1 MIASSIVAL
10 ESPGRSCFGHCVVL
24 GLALIAIGGCQHAPE
39 PAFKQL
45 SDARGLVAELRVQFG
60 KAVGASDRAVM
71 ADTDEAS
78 VDFAGEAE
86 RAARAVERDAAELSR
101 RFQEL
106 GYHEEK
112 QLLDEFSGRF
122 TEYRKVDRETLD
134 LAVENTNLKAQRLS
148 FGPIRRASE
157 AFRESLDAIGRATSG
172 NDHCRV
178 EELIAQAECALLEIQ
193 VLQAPH
199 IAEPDDE
206 AMSRLERTMAGLEGT
221 AAVATN
227 SLRALVRPATQPA
240 LGAANEALSQFKRL
254 SGQLISLSRMNSN
267 VRSLALALGQKPRL
281 TAACDG
287 SLLALENI
295 LAKEGQNA
303 TR

>member
-1 MIASSIVAL
+1 MSGL
-10 ESPGRSCFGHCVVL
+10 GRFERRFVL
-24 GLALIAIGGCQHAPE
+24 GLALLAISGCHHTPE
-39 PAFKQL
+39 PAFRQL
-45 SDARGLVAELRVQFG
+45 SEARGLVGELRVQFG

-71 ADTDEAS
+71 ADTDGAS
-78 VDFAGEAE
+78 VDFAREAE
-86 RAARAVERDAAELSR
+86 RAARAVEQGTADLSG

-106 GYHEEK
+106 GYREET

-122 TEYRKVDRETLD
+122 AEYRKVDRETLD

-148 FGPIRRASE
+148 FGPVRQASDAFRAS
-157 AFRESLDAIGRATSG
+157 LDTIGRVMSSK
-172 NDHCRV
+172 DPCRV
-178 EELIAQAECALLEIQ
+178 EELIAKAERALLEIQ

-199 IAEPDDE
+199 IAEPDDA
-206 AMSRLERTMAGLEGT
+206 AMSRLEKTMGELEGT

-227 SLRALVRPATQPA
+227 SLRELVTPATQQA
-240 LGAANEALSQFKRL
+240 LAAANEALSQFKRL
-254 SGQLISLSRMNSN
+254 SGQLIALSRMNSN

-287 SLLALENI
+287 SLIALENA
-295 LAKEGQNA
+295 LAKEGPNA